1 MPGTDTGEEGAAS
14 SSTRTSSDSE
24 TEAAAREATKV
35 LLDAGLLTPLPA
47 TTTHD
52 NLPSVLQAVHLC
64 LRAPELRLVAAA
76 LAPSSTPATS
86 LGSTGVLSSGTAR
99 GRSATA
105 PGRMGAPTPVASS
118 GVCVLGRVPW
128 VGSRCTWAAHPHWF
142 LHARVCLCVMC
153 TLHTFPHHSSRLEP
167 LYHCPWQLWRLGR
180 WGTGQRGPAKGC
192 HFRCSNWSAHN
203 VRRGAERRPG
213 CAGRSVAALDGWGSR
228 GHWTRPRPYVNQR
241 LQGCGP

>member
-1 MPGTDTGEEGAAS
+1 M
-14 SSTRTSSDSE
+14 
-24 TEAAAREATKV
+24 
-35 LLDAGLLTPLPA
+35 
-47 TTTHD
+47 
-52 NLPSVLQAVHLC
+52 
-64 LRAPELRLVAAA
+64 
-76 LAPSSTPATS
+76 
-86 LGSTGVLSSGTAR
+86 
-99 GRSATA
+99 
-105 PGRMGAPTPVASS
+105 
-118 GVCVLGRVPW
+118 
-128 VGSRCTWAAHPHWF
+128 GSRCTWAAHPHWF

-228 GHWTRPRPYVNQR
+228 GHWTRPRPYVDQR
-241 LQGCGP
+241 LQGCGPQSPRVCSWRWGDPKRLAPTCACGQPLGGSVQASPPLVLPRVQHRCRQQRVWVRGCRCAVHSPNTPLRAAVWQQGAPGTAPCSFAFVSL

>member
-1 MPGTDTGEEGAAS
+1 MSEAGPWFRTQDFVKYSKELLGYRMPGTDTGEEGAAS

-118 GVCVLGRVPW
+118 GVCVSLGVFRGW
-128 VGSRCTWAAHPHWF
+128 VAGALGLPTLTGFCMH
-142 LHARVCLCVMC
+142 VCV
-153 TLHTFPHHSSRLEP
+153 F
-167 LYHCPWQLWRLGR
+167 
-180 WGTGQRGPAKGC
+180 
-192 HFRCSNWSAHN
+192 
-203 VRRGAERRPG
+203 V
-213 CAGRSVAALDGWGSR
+213 
-228 GHWTRPRPYVNQR
+228 
-241 LQGCGP
+241 